1 MMFAKCSI
9 VSQNIVYSIIIVA
22 GMLFIS
28 LSLQIVSI
36 LAGLKLIVYPILI
49 TKIQT
54 IHKPF
59 KRQFYIR

>member
-36 LAGLKLIVYPILI
+36 LAGLKMIVYPIVI
-49 TKIQT
+49 TNKSNLSKLYNLT
-54 IHKPF
+54 K
-59 KRQFYIR
+59 

>member
-36 LAGLKLIVYPILI
+36 LAGLKMIVYPIVI
-49 TKIQT
+49 TKIQS
-54 IHKPF
+54 IH
-59 KRQFYIR
+59 